1 MVEDVSVVIPAY
13 NAAAFLAETLA
24 TVTAQSVPPAEIIV
38 VDDGSTDDTA
48 GIARRAGA
56 RVVRTPNRGPPGARN
71 AGIAAARGRWIA
83 LLDADDLWH
92 PRKLALQLDALALAP
107 DVVAVSCDHYQFD
120 DTGTLMPSALAA
132 RRERYLSLRRQPLA
146 SGRVRIEGL
155 GTDLMKV
162 GMLFF
167 PSTLL
172 LRREAV
178 AAVGGFDEALRWA
191 EDLEFLLRL
200 LAHGDLLFVEAP
212 PLMGYRVHAGGVS
225 RDHGAMS
232 RGLIGVGERLARD
245 PARYAP
251 GAAAAFAP
259 RLREARR
266 VAAAA
271 ALRDGDPRL
280 ARALLGS
287 ADRAQDRFWWQ
298 LKAASL
304 LPPALLAFV
313 LTARRGWLGHDR
325 PAPKL
330 P

>member
-1 MVEDVSVVIPAY
+1 MGEDISVVIPAY

-24 TVTAQSVPPAEIIV
+24 TVTAQSVPPAEIVV

-56 RVVRTPNRGPPGARN
+56 RVVQTPNRGLPAARN
-71 AGIAAARGRWIA
+71 TGIAAARGGWIA

-92 PRKLALQLDALALAP
+92 PRKLALQLDALRLAP

-120 DTGTLMPSALAA
+120 GSGTLMPSALAA
-132 RRERYLSLRRQPLA
+132 RRARYLGVRRQPLA
-146 SGRVRIEGL
+146 PGRVRIEGL

-172 LRREAV
+172 LRRDAIQ
-178 AAVGGFDEALRWA
+178 AIGGFDEALRRA

-200 LAHGDLLFVEAP
+200 LARGDLLFVEAP
-212 PLMGYRVHAGGVS
+212 PLMGYRVHAGGLS
-225 RDHGAMS
+225 RNHGAMS
-232 RGLIGVGERLARD
+232 RSLIGIGERLARD
-245 PARYAP
+245 AARYAP

-271 ALRDGDPRL
+271 ALRDGDTRL
-280 ARALLGS
+280 ARELLGPV
-287 ADRAQDRFWWQ
+287 DRAQDGHWWQ

-304 LPPALLAFV
+304 LPPALLAFA
-313 LTARRGWLGHDR
+313 LTARRGWRGR
-325 PAPKL
+325 FQSAARSP
-330 P
+330 